1 MSTPVCLN
9 MKVNTKLLVIRNQ
22 IAKAK
27 LRLARGSR
35 GKLLRELG
43 TDLTLD
49 LCRFE
54 ILVDEAIT
62 LEDERLFEDGFAL
75 FVLLLF
81 SRCKLV
87 HPAQFTLAPATIH
100 IADYVSTS
108 QHDATRR
115 ARVKDIDYF
124 IEKVRAS
131 RCAREARRRQFTAI
145 GQWGAATC
153 TAKKARPAWVFEENY
168 SHFWFLLDN
177 RNRT

>member
-75 FVLLLF
+75 FVLLNF
-81 SRCKLV
+81 AWF
-87 HPAQFTLAPATIH
+87 P
-100 IADYVSTS
+100 ST
-108 QHDATRR
+108 
-115 ARVKDIDYF
+115 F
-124 IEKVRAS
+124 
-131 RCAREARRRQFTAI
+131 
-145 GQWGAATC
+145 
-153 TAKKARPAWVFEENY
+153 
-168 SHFWFLLDN
+168 
-177 RNRT
+177 